1 MLENL
6 LSLGL
11 IPLIMVVGFSPT
23 WLATLYLLFTKLKIF
38 SSYSSIFSPVSVI
51 ALASYASVVVT
62 FCMLFLYAMAH
73 SGI

>member
-11 IPLIMVVGFSPT
+11 IPLIMVVGFLPI
-23 WLATLYLLFTKLKIF
+23 WLATLYWLLTKLTNYNDHGF
-38 SSYSSIFSPVSVI
+38 MFNPVPVI
-51 ALASYASVVVT
+51 AVTSYASVVVT
-62 FCMLFLYAMAH
+62 FCMLLLYAMAH

>member
-11 IPLIMVVGFSPT
+11 IPLIMVVGFLPT
-23 WLATLYLLFTKLKIF
+23 WLATLYWLLTKFTNYNDHSF
-38 SSYSSIFSPVSVI
+38 MFSPVSVI
-51 ALASYASVVVT
+51 AATSYASVVVT
-62 FCMLFLYAMAH
+62 FCMLLLYAMAH